1 MTNKTTSS
9 GNRRIAI
16 VGAGYVGASI
26 AYALTMRELAREIVL
41 IDQNIDKAHGE
52 ALDICHGI
60 PYMGTADI
68 LKGDYTDCRDCDL
81 LIITAGRNR
90 RPDETRLDMASDNVK
105 TVRSIIENIKPY
117 YTRGP
122 IMIITNPVD
131 IIVQKC
137 TEWLGLADGM
147 VFGTGCVL
155 DTSRFIR
162 IIADYVG
169 LNTNAVCG
177 TMIGEHGDNQVPIWS
192 KVTIGGIPVDEYCK
206 DVGLPWT
213 DAERQMIAQKTK
225 NLGTEIIKAKSRTH
239 YGIATCVCYLADAV
253 INRRPIIAPVCSS
266 LKGEHGVKDVSLS
279 VPSIVAEN
287 GVQQRLR
294 EKWSESEYRG
304 FFDAVRSVRAVLEG
318 I

>member
-9 GNRRIAI
+9 GTDELLLLEP
-16 VGAGYVGASI
+16 VMLVH
-26 AYALTMRELAREIVL
+26 LLHMRLQCVSLREIVL

-177 TMIGEHGDNQVPIWS
+177 TVIGEHGDIKYQYGAKLRLV
-192 KVTIGGIPVDEYCK
+192 EY
-206 DVGLPWT
+206 LLT
-213 DAERQMIAQKTK
+213 NIAKM
-225 NLGTEIIKAKSRTH
+225 LG
-239 YGIATCVCYLADAV
+239 
-253 INRRPIIAPVCSS
+253 
-266 LKGEHGVKDVSLS
+266 
-279 VPSIVAEN
+279 
-287 GVQQRLR
+287 
-294 EKWSESEYRG
+294 YRG
-304 FFDAVRSVRAVLEG
+304 LMLNVR
-318 I
+318 